1 MNKVFLTSA
10 AALFLFSCANPE
22 ASTEAK
28 SEATVAD
35 KTPTEVK
42 AGHPTHVYF
51 GDTHLHTELSMDAGA
66 FGNRIGLDEAYR
78 FAKGEAV
85 TSSSGLTAKLSRPLD
100 FLVAADHSDGMGL
113 FQALFNKDEWI
124 LEYEQGKRWSS
135 MIENGQGAD
144 AALELIKAF
153 SQGSMEFDP
162 NDPKLQR
169 QVWDMTVDAAEK
181 YNEPGKFTA
190 FIGYEWTSLIAGN
203 NLHRVVIYR
212 DNEDKARG
220 HIPFTNGQSSDP
232 EDLWTNLE
240 QYEEN
245 TGGKVLA
252 IPHNGNLSNGI
263 MFMETAVDGR
273 AFDKAYAERRI
284 QWEPLYEITQI
295 KGDGEAHP
303 FLSPNDEFA
312 DFENWAFGN
321 LDLSAVK
328 TDDMLK
334 GEYAREA
341 LKTGLK
347 IKADVGVNPYK
358 FGFIGSTDSHT
369 SLATADQK
377 GFFGKA
383 SNVEPSKKR
392 WKHPF
397 ITSEKASIM
406 TWQTVASG
414 YAAVW
419 ATENTREA
427 LWDAMKRKETYGT
440 TGSRMQ
446 IRFFGGWDFND
457 ASLEGDWVTTGYENG
472 VPMGGDL
479 NNGLNKTPS
488 FIIHALMD
496 PEYGSLDRVQ
506 VVKGWMEA
514 DGTLKEQVYD
524 VAWSG
529 DRVMDENG
537 KVPSVGNSVNLE
549 TGSWDNSI
557 GATELTNVWTD
568 PDFDAALEAFYYVR
582 VIEIPTPRW
591 TLYDKIEYG
600 AELDPEV
607 PLTMTQRGY
616 TSPIWYS
623 PR

>member
-1 MNKVFLTSA
+1 MKKIYAIAIIGALLVSCKSDTKNNQENSTS
-10 AALFLFSCANPE
+10 
-22 ASTEAK
+22 STH
-28 SEATVAD
+28 SEVSSRDVGYATN
-35 KTPTEVK
+35 
-42 AGHPTHVYF
+42 VYF

-66 FGNRIGLDEAYR
+66 FGNRIGLDEAYK
-78 FAKGEAV
+78 FAKGESV

-100 FLVAADHSDGMGL
+100 FLVVADHSDGMGL

-124 LEYEQGKRWSS
+124 MKYPQGKKWSKL
-135 MIENGQGAD
+135 IEDGRGGE
-144 AALELIKAF
+144 AAIDLIKNF
-153 SQGSMEFDP
+153 SQGTMDMNPIDP
-162 NDPKLQR
+162 TLMR
-169 QVWDMTVDAAEK
+169 SVWDMTVDAAEK

-220 HIPFTNGQSSDP
+220 HIPYTNTQSPDP

-240 QYEEN
+240 EYEKN
-245 TGGKVLA
+245 TNGQVLA

-273 AFDKAYAERRI
+273 DFDKAYVDRRI

-321 LDLSAVK
+321 LDLSVAK
-328 TDDMLK
+328 TNDMLK

-347 IKADVGVNPYK
+347 LKGKLGTNPYK

-369 SLATADQK
+369 TLATADDNN
-377 GFFGKA
+377 FFGKA
-383 SNVEPSKKR
+383 SNVEPSKER
-392 WKHPF
+392 WNHPF
-397 ITSEKASIM
+397 ITSDKASIM

-419 ATENTREA
+419 AKENTRA
-427 LWDAMKRKETYGT
+427 SIWDAMKRKETYGT

-446 IRFFGGWDFND
+446 IRFFGGWDYTKSD
-457 ASLEGDWVTTGYENG
+457 LKGDWVKTGYEKG

-479 NNGLNKTPS
+479 KNGLNKKPS
-488 FIIHALMD
+488 FLINALMD

-506 VVKGWMEA
+506 VVKGWMNA
-514 DGTLKEQVYD
+514 DGSLEEKVFD

-529 DRVMDENG
+529 SRKIGKNG
-537 KVPSVGNSVNLE
+537 KVPSVGNSVNLKDA
-549 TGSWDNSI
+549 SWDNSI
-557 GATELTNVWTD
+557 GSTELSTVWVD
-568 PDFDAALEAFYYVR
+568 PEFDPALEAFYYVR

-591 TLYDKIEYG
+591 TLYDKLNHG
-600 AELDPEV
+600 AELSEEV

-623 PR
+623 PK